1 MKIDDKDTTKIF
13 DLLRRISNA
22 DPEAG
27 KEAESLTDQF
37 YFWEQQG
44 ASSLLVF
51 EHCEV
56 DQVQKCF
63 AGYPGGASSFYVP
76 GSFKIKKV
84 NLNKEIYS
92 FFAQDGRFL
101 SANLEELSTMW
112 DLIPLGGER
121 VNEAYVDWAFFNCIR
136 KKNTTEYIHPGI
148 GEFIFVG
155 EYAFDDYQSEE
166 HNFSI
171 RVHVD
176 DVDDLRACCFE
187 IDELLDRIPELDRTS
202 RKKLSDKLSMGAEE
216 LEMINLDCLDYYK
229 KGEFDLTYYLPEDS
243 AVQYVRVCYS
253 NDGLPVET
261 TFGNF

>member
-84 NLNKEIYS
+84 NLNKETYS

-112 DLIPLGGER
+112 DLIPLGGGR

-202 RKKLSDKLSMGAEE
+202 RKELSDKLSMGAEE

-243 AVQYVRVCYS
+243 AVEYVRVCYS